1 LTITSSSGNQICEG
15 SNVTLTGSLTG
26 SAYTYQWYKG
36 TEAIL
41 GANSSSY
48 TTTVAGNFKLVA
60 DNGTCLAESNV
71 IVLSPI
77 TFNVSFTPSAPITL
91 SPGQSETIVVT
102 TSATNPVFQ
111 WLKDGNV
118 LSETSNTLTVNETGM
133 YTLIVNQTSGCI
145 VSEEIEIL
153 VQGPQINDV
162 PNLISPNNDGSNE
175 KWILPT
181 SITSQVGINVKIFNA
196 SGKMVLN
203 TDNYENNWPI
213 NESDFVDSNSV
224 FFYIISK
231 GDQKIKQGT
240 ITVIK

>member
-1 LTITSSSGNQICEG
+1 M
-15 SNVTLTGSLTG
+15 
-26 SAYTYQWYKG
+26 
-36 TEAIL
+36 
-41 GANSSSY
+41 
-48 TTTVAGNFKLVA
+48 
-60 DNGTCLAESNV
+60 
-71 IVLSPI
+71 
-77 TFNVSFTPSAPITL
+77 
-91 SPGQSETIVVT
+91 
-102 TSATNPVFQ
+102 
-111 WLKDGNV
+111 
-118 LSETSNTLTVNETGM
+118 SETSNTLTVNETGM